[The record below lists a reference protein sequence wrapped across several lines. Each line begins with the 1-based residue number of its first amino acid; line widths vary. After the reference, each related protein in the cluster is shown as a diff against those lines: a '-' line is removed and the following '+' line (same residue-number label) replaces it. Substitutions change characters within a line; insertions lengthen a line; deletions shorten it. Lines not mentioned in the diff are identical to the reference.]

1 MAIIGIR
8 DSRTGLEKR
17 ALQIIVA
24 IGSLVPMTAGA
35 AGIILGPAL
44 LGDNVAGNTDLDSHF
59 RYLSGLLLGIG
70 ISYASAVPGIELRRG
85 RFLLLGAIIVL
96 GGIGRLL
103 SLVVRGSPSPSMIGA
118 LVMELLV
125 TPCLTLWQW
134 RLAR

>member
-1 MAIIGIR
+1 
-8 DSRTGLEKR
+8 
-17 ALQIIVA
+17 
-24 IGSLVPMTAGA
+24 
-35 AGIILGPAL
+35 
-44 LGDNVAGNTDLDSHF
+44 
-59 RYLSGLLLGIG
+59 
-70 ISYASAVPGIELRRG
+70 
-85 RFLLLGAIIVL
+85 LLGAIIVL